1 MKLLDRLVLLSII
14 HANSS
19 VPNFFQK
26 PKFSA
31 SSFLLPLTNNTFH
44 SQLRCTNVDMHLTCS
59 LLTAVIPNI
68 VVSEVGMPVWRAC
81 ISKSH
86 ICPLIGRQRADPRP
100 KPAHFH
106 APWLWFKWSTA
117 HSNGHRLW
125 MEWTGYS
132 FMSTGSDTAV
142 QQPITQMLMHNPR
155 WAHVFVHLHILHHI
169 VSHCVKPCW
178 KQ

>member
-1 MKLLDRLVLLSII
+1 MFFKNL
-14 HANSS
+14 NS
-19 VPNFFQK
+19 VPPLFCY
-26 PKFSA
+26 PSLITHSTA
-31 SSFLLPLTNNTFH
+31 SWKLIKCGPSL
-44 SQLRCTNVDMHLTCS
+44 DMHPTDCCNTQYCRILSWC
-59 LLTAVIPNI
+59 
-68 VVSEVGMPVWRAC
+68 AC
-81 ISKSH
+81 LKGLYFKVLYLSFDWTTES
-86 ICPLIGRQRADPRP
+86 RS